1 MLRGVVYQQ
10 NGEGLENGNG
20 IIVRC
25 EKRKMECFFPVKFG
39 CRGNCGWRGAVAGR
53 VESVVLVGG
62 VL

>member
-39 CRGNCGWRGAVAGR
+39 CRGNCG
-53 VESVVLVGG
+53 
-62 VL
+62 